1 MNQIIAFSLDQQVYA
16 LPLNN
21 VMRVIHAVEITNL
34 PKSPDII
41 SGIIN
46 VKGQIIPVVNVR
58 KRFGLTTRELSPDD
72 QMIIAYTRKR
82 QIALLVDQVSGIQ
95 NISSQQLVNTKE
107 TMPYAEYIGGVAKIE
122 DDLILIYDLEQFLN
136 LNEEMELEQAIKK
149 IYQ

>member
-1 MNQIIAFSLDQQVYA
+1 MDQIIVFSLDQQGYA

-21 VMRVIHAVEITNL
+21 VARVIHAVEITDL

-46 VKGQIIPVVNVR
+46 VKGQIIPVVDVR
-58 KRFGLTTRELSPDD
+58 KRFGFTSRELSPDD

-95 NISSQQLVNTKE
+95 KVSSTQLVNTKE

-136 LNEEMELEQAIKK
+136 LNEEMELEQAISK
-149 IYQ
+149 IYK

>member
-1 MNQIIAFSLDQQVYA
+1 MNKIIVFSLDQQAYA
-16 LPLNN
+16 LPLNT
-21 VMRVIHAVEITNL
+21 VLRVIHAVEITKL

-46 VKGQIIPVVNVR
+46 VKGQIIPVVDVR

-72 QMIIAYTRKR
+72 QLIIANTSKR

-95 NISSQQLVNTKE
+95 TVSSQQLVITKE
-107 TMPYAEYIGGVAKIE
+107 TLPYAEYLDGVVKIE

-136 LNEEMELEQAIKK
+136 LNEEMELGQAISKLYK
-149 IYQ
+149 